1 MSNEFTNTKQYYYK
15 LFKDY
20 LFNSAN
26 ECSDFNSKD
35 IIYINKSNI
44 HGIGLFA
51 KKDINKNEL
60 ITIYP
65 AHIIEIIIQ
74 PKMFRLT
81 CINEY
86 RSPYKIPNWND
97 YAIKYDNNSYII
109 GNPILNEN
117 KNFVGHLCNDGYKH
131 NFISKNKK
139 NRNKYNKKKIELNN
153 ASFRDLTNPD
163 FIGIGIISDKNIKKD
178 EEILVSYGFG
188 YWLKRNIL
196 SISN

>member
-1 MSNEFTNTKQYYYK
+1 MVEYVE
-15 LFKDY
+15 LFEDY
-20 LFNSAN
+20 LYNSAN
-26 ECSDFNSKD
+26 NSIELNSKD
-35 IIYINKSNI
+35 IIYINMSNI

-51 KKDINKNEL
+51 KKDINKDEL

-65 AHIIEIIIQ
+65 AHIIEIVLQ

-81 CINEY
+81 SINEY
-86 RSPYKIPNWND
+86 RSPYKIPNWKD

-139 NRNKYNKKKIELNN
+139 NKNKYNKKRIELNN
-153 ASFRDLTNPD
+153 ASFRELRNPN
-163 FIGIGIISDKNIKKD
+163 FIGIGIISNKNIKKD
-178 EEILVSYGFG
+178 EEILVSYGFD
-188 YWLKRNIL
+188 YWLKRNVL
-196 SISN
+196 